1 LTAKKFNHNGN
12 RLPES
17 KEKMLRPQ
25 QNAAR
30 ELQNLDGLWQ
40 FKVDFD
46 NQGFEQ
52 NWASQTL
59 ETTLQAPVP
68 ASYNDIFTDT
78 AIRDHSGWVWYQRS
92 VRVPKG
98 WTEDRIFVRADSA
111 THEGVVF
118 VNGQEV
124 ARHLGGYM
132 PFEAEISGLVSAGQE
147 FVLTVAVNNVLTNET
162 IPPGR
167 VVETAAGRRQQTY
180 LHDFYNY
187 AGLARSVW
195 LYSSPINRIEDITV
209 TTDFEGATGS
219 VSYSLETTE
228 TAEVRVALF
237 DEDGRQVASGSS
249 ASGTLAV
256 ENVHLWQP
264 GNAYLYRFVSEI
276 VEDGVVLDS
285 YELNV
290 GIRTIRVDGNKF
302 LINNEPFYFT
312 GFGMHEDHVVKG
324 KGHDNAFLVN
334 DFELLKWVGAN
345 SFRTSHYPYA
355 EEVLDYAD
363 RQGFVVIN
371 ETAAVGL
378 NQSFSSMFGGPKLPT
393 YGPETANEKTQQN
406 LLQAV
411 RELIA
416 RDKNH
421 PSVAMWSI
429 TNESETGLPE
439 AVDFFGPA
447 ISLAKQMDPTRPVT
461 YVNVMTEPFD
471 RCLVAPLVDVICL
484 NRYWGWYEDHAD
496 LESAAIHLEAELK
509 GWTEKYNVPIVMT
522 EYGADTLSGGHSI
535 HNLPWSEEYQ
545 NQYLEMSHRAFDKIP
560 GVVGE
565 HVWNFADFQTK
576 PGIFRVLGNK
586 KGIFTRDR
594 QPKAAA
600 QVLRTRWTKL
610 NNRKPKK

>member
-1 LTAKKFNHNGN
+1 
-12 RLPES
+12 
-17 KEKMLRPQ
+17 
-25 QNAAR
+25 
-30 ELQNLDGLWQ
+30 
-40 FKVDFD
+40 
-46 NQGFEQ
+46 
-52 NWASQTL
+52 
-59 ETTLQAPVP
+59 
-68 ASYNDIFTDT
+68 
-78 AIRDHSGWVWYQRS
+78 
-92 VRVPKG
+92 
-98 WTEDRIFVRADSA
+98 
-111 THEGVVF
+111 
-118 VNGQEV
+118 
-124 ARHLGGYM
+124 
-132 PFEAEISGLVSAGQE
+132 
-147 FVLTVAVNNVLTNET
+147 
-162 IPPGR
+162 
-167 VVETAAGRRQQTY
+167 
-180 LHDFYNY
+180 
-187 AGLARSVW
+187 
-195 LYSSPINRIEDITV
+195 
-209 TTDFEGATGS
+209 
-219 VSYSLETTE
+219 
-228 TAEVRVALF
+228 
-237 DEDGRQVASGSS
+237 
-249 ASGTLAV
+249 
-256 ENVHLWQP
+256 
-264 GNAYLYRFVSEI
+264 
-276 VEDGVVLDS
+276 
-285 YELNV
+285 
-290 GIRTIRVDGNKF
+290 
-302 LINNEPFYFT
+302 
-312 GFGMHEDHVVKG
+312 
-324 KGHDNAFLVN
+324 
-334 DFELLKWVGAN
+334 
-345 SFRTSHYPYA
+345 
-355 EEVLDYAD
+355 
-363 RQGFVVIN
+363 
-371 ETAAVGL
+371 
-378 NQSFSSMFGGPKLPT
+378 MFGGPKLPT

-522 EYGADTLSGGHSI
+522 EYGADTMSGGHSI